1 MSVDGTSQK
10 MGLRYSEERN
20 FRCTSLA
27 HGSCN
32 LLQKNGK
39 FRCKLYELWPKNR
52 PKTDSRPRHLAA
64 LQFNRMHWLS
74 KSYQRFNKLMRNFC
88 ESFRSNASF
97 LPEIQPLFEYAD
109 VSKLMGPQEG
119 AVNGSYTHK
128 NTHKHTHTHTRR
140 LTFTHPDTASHT
152 QTQRQTYF
160 FLLTS
165 AGSKIGCISGNF
177 CAISMKISQKLR
189 MSLLNL

>member
-1 MSVDGTSQK
+1 
-10 MGLRYSEERN
+10 MGLRYSEECN

-32 LLQKNGK
+32 LWQKNGK

-160 FLLTS
+160 FCWHQQVLKS
-165 AGSKIGCISGNF
+165 AVSL
-177 CAISMKISQKLR
+177 AIFVRFRWKFHRSCVWVCWIFDTIC
-189 MSLLNL
+189 